1 MQGLSIVKKK
11 KSFPLQTHIVVT
23 LRQKRLEGI
32 IFSHFLLTELTN
44 QVVGSLRNPVWD
56 TSKTLLNQEP
66 STYWYIILRSRYLLL
81 AFRYSSHGY

>member
-44 QVVGSLRNPVWD
+44 QVAAGSLRNSVWD
-56 TSKTLLNQEP
+56 TK
-66 STYWYIILRSRYLLL
+66 
-81 AFRYSSHGY
+81 

>member
-1 MQGLSIVKKK
+1 MQGLSIVKNK

-44 QVVGSLRNPVWD
+44 QVAAGSLRNSVWD
-56 TSKTLLNQEP
+56 TK
-66 STYWYIILRSRYLLL
+66 
-81 AFRYSSHGY
+81 

>member
-56 TSKTLLNQEP
+56 TSKTLTSNHLP
-66 STYWYIILRSRYLLL
+66 TYFVILCYI
-81 AFRYSSHGY
+81 